1 MSDKEKPTGP
11 FTNDFK
17 MQLLHEYRDGYKTA
31 HQLSQEHGIPQS
43 HIYQWASDL
52 NMQKR
57 KLRGHVEC
65 GQKMRLMQRDIQDA
79 HKRIKENEDQL
90 NRHDDYNIDMLQKIR
105 RNEERLEHI
114 DGRYENVDKL
124 LNRVQEMNWNVDD
137 LFNRIKKVYSVI
149 LIGSGIWII
158 IKISYIVSLYLG

>member
-65 GQKMRLMQRDIQDA
+65 VQKMRLMQQQI
-79 HKRIKENEDQL
+79 
-90 NRHDDYNIDMLQKIR
+90 NRNTDRLDCID
-105 RNEERLEHI
+105 N
-114 DGRYENVDKL
+114 RYENVDKL
-124 LNRVQEMNWNVDD
+124 LNRVQEMHWNIDE

-158 IKISYIVSLYLG
+158 IKISYIVSLYLS